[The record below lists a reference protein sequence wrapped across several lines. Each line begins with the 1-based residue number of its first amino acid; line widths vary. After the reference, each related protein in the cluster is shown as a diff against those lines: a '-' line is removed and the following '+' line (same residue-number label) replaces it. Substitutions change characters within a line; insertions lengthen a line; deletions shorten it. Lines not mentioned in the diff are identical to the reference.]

1 MFISSLYLNAV
12 LPLACHIF
20 YLGTLTS
27 ELLAGRKPAGG
38 YSLQDLCYANA
49 FKQGLLIGMYLS
61 WRSRI
66 AQFIA
71 MTQQYFGSESI
82 PDNRSAHEESLM
94 QLKFFGS

>member
-1 MFISSLYLNAV
+1 MEFWRVSVYFLPVPEFRIAV
-12 LPLACHIF
+12 GCHIF

-71 MTQQYFGSESI
+71 MTQQYFGSEAFRI
-82 PDNRSAHEESLM
+82 TGVLM
-94 QLKFFGS
+94 RRA

>member
-1 MFISSLYLNAV
+1 VFISSLYLNAV

-71 MTQQYFGSESI
+71 MTQQYFGGESI
-82 PDNRSAHEESLM
+82 PDNRSVHEESLM